1 MCASERSEGVCVL
14 VRGCVHINTRL
25 CSFTEGSGH
34 VIVLIGHGFTEA
46 HDWRAKQ
53 IELLL
58 ECPFL

>member
-1 MCASERSEGVCVL
+1 MLVC
-14 VRGCVHINTRL
+14 GCVHINTRL

-34 VIVLIGHGFTEA
+34 AIVLIGRGFMEA
-46 HDWRAKQ
+46 CGCHAKQ